1 LNRTEKEEVVK
12 QLQEELGQSEAIFV
26 SDYLGLNVDEITQL
40 RRRIKGAGGS
50 YRVVKN
56 TLLRR
61 AVQDTNASAL
71 GQFFIGPTAIAT
83 VHGDPVN
90 LAKALV
96 EFAKENEKLEIQ
108 VGVMGERVLTF
119 AEIQELAK
127 LPGKEVLL
135 AKMLGSLNA
144 PIVNFAGVMAAM
156 LQQLVFV
163 LRAVEE
169 KKKEA

>member
-1 LNRTEKEEVVK
+1 MNRTEKEEVVK

-26 SDYLGLNVDEITQL
+26 SDYLGLNVEEITLL
-40 RRRIKGAGGS
+40 RQRIKGAGGS

-61 AVQDTNASAL
+61 AAQDTNASAL
-71 GQFFIGPTAIAT
+71 EKFFVGPTAIAT
-83 VHGDPVN
+83 VQGDPVN

-96 EFAKENEKLEIQ
+96 GFVKENEKLEVQ
-108 VGVMGERVLTF
+108 AGVMGERMLTF
-119 AEIQELAK
+119 ADIQELAT
-127 LPGKEVLL
+127 LPSKEVLL

-144 PIVNFAGVMAAM
+144 PIVNFAGVMASM
-156 LQQLVFV
+156 LRQLVFV